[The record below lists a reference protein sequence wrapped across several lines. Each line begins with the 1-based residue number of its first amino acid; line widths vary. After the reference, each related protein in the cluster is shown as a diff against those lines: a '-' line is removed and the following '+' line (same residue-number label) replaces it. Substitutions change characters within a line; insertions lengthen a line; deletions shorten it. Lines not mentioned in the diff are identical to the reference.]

1 MKLITSLQF
10 LAIAGATA
18 AMALGMPACSKKS
31 SGHTGTNVQ
40 PLGGYVSSDSVAS
53 SSLIGY
59 WPFDADGN
67 DHKGG
72 LTATPTG
79 SPSYSSAGVRGN
91 AYTGSAG
98 TYLTFTLP
106 NGGGQYQNIGSYS
119 ESFWFKVASQD
130 TITQG
135 VFFMEGASTQDE
147 LLTEIEPFSDTL
159 AGSADSIRIHTGF
172 NDLNSPTY
180 QLFVPETFDT
190 MAVGKWVHEVVT
202 YNGGTSTYTVYQ
214 NGIPMGTNSAFSNG
228 KYITPNPLWTDGTA
242 TTPLGMIGFNSDP
255 PQTIIIG
262 SWPDQLFG
270 QSATKNTFMGQLDEF
285 RIYNKALSQQEVAGL
300 FLNGQAGR

>member
-1 MKLITSLQF
+1 MKRITSKFSL

-18 AMALGMPACSKKS
+18 IMALGISSCSKKS
-31 SGHTGTNVQ
+31 SGTTPIT

-53 SSLIGY
+53 ANLIAY

-72 LTATPTG
+72 LTASATG

-91 AYTGSAG
+91 SYQGSEG
-98 TYLTFTLP
+98 SYLTFTLP
-106 NGGGQYQNIGSYS
+106 SGGGTFNAIGSYS
-119 ESFWFKVASQD
+119 ESFWFKVPSQD

-135 VFFMEGASTQDE
+135 IFFMEGTSTQDE
-147 LLTEIEPFSDTL
+147 LLTEIEPYMYGV
-159 AGSADSIRIHTGF
+159 AGSDDSVRIHTGF
-172 NDLNSPTY
+172 NDLNSPAY

-190 MAVGKWVHEVVT
+190 MAVGKWVHEVIT
-202 YNGGTSTYTVYQ
+202 YNGGTSVYTVYQ
-214 NGIPMGTNSAFSNG
+214 NAIPMGTNSAFSNG
-228 KYITPNPLWTDGTA
+228 KYITPNPMFTDGTMA
-242 TTPLGMIGFNSDP
+242 TPLGMLGFTSDP
-255 PQTIIIG
+255 PKTLIIG

-270 QSATKNTFMGQLDEF
+270 QSATKNCFIGQLDEL
-285 RIYNKALSQQEVAGL
+285 RIFNVALTQQEVAGL